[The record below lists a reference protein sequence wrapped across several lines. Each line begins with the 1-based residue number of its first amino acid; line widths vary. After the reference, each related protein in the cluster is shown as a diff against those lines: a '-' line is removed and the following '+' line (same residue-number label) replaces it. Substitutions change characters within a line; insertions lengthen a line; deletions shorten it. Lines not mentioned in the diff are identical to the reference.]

1 MTHFENEGKS
11 SGIAIIATRNE
22 EADYPFIPICRLHG
36 YKKHNKTRLLLSPNQ
51 GSILFA
57 ERYSTNVIVTYNF
70 WNEDTLIVG
79 DPDRSRHFRLDAIHW
94 EQLLVLNDV

>member
-70 WNEDTLIVG
+70 WNEDPLIVG